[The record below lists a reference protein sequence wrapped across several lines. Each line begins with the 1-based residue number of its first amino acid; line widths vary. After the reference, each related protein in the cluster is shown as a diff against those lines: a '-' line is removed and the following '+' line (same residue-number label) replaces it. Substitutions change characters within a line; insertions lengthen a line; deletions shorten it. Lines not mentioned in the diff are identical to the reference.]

1 MAIIQA
7 RKGIIGVCVL
17 LGFYG
22 NSAGAGGWG
31 GEASGEREGGCHCR
45 NWGIAWCVCA

>member
-31 GEASGEREGGCHCR
+31 VRPRESEKVGVTVETG
-45 NWGIAWCVCA
+45 V